1 MMMQK
6 AAEMMFAIPL
16 AKRQIADLES
26 AIGQG
31 AKAQRFFYRLQLP
44 RLSEIDGSKTD
55 YSPLWP
61 LTSLLPFHTI
71 RTLRISGGNMEI
83 T

>member
-26 AIGQG
+26 AIEQG
-31 AKAQRFFYRLQLP
+31 AKAQRFVTLLNSQLP
-44 RLSEIDGSKTD
+44 GVNDQETD
-55 YSPLWP
+55 YSLLWL
-61 LTSLLPFHTI
+61 LTNLLPFRTT
-71 RTLRISGGNMEI
+71 RTLRIRGGNMEI